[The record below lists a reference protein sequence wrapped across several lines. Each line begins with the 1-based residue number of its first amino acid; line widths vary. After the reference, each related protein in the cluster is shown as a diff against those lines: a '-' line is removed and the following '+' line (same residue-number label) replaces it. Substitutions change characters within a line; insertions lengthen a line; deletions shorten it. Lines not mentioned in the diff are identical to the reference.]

1 MATDT
6 PPTTPSDAEIL
17 AFLSDRPAALGALLA
32 SQPEFLE
39 LCLATAARTGLDT
52 GGGNIVNLA
61 PALAA
66 KARAEARRL
75 SLKNQSLL
83 TVAAENM
90 LSWTRLHHAT
100 LALLASLDLTGL
112 RHVIE
117 HEFPAIFD
125 LTHCQLVLATEE
137 TDDGPARR
145 GLDGYPKDLVDAA
158 LNENGL
164 YLGPP
169 NAAAANMLATP
180 AKSIAIIRLPDR
192 LPAPVSRCVL
202 ILGGQTETSFQPDLG
217 SDLLVLLAE
226 MVGVT
231 LAARIEAKGVG

>member
-1 MATDT
+1 MATNPPPT
-6 PPTTPSDAEIL
+6 PPTEAEIL
-17 AFLSDRPAALGALLA
+17 AFLSDRPDKLGALLA
-32 SQPEFLE
+32 SQPAFLE
-39 LCLATAARTGLDT
+39 LCLATAVNTGLGARD
-52 GGGNIVNLA
+52 GNIVNLA

-66 KARAEARRL
+66 RARAEARRL
-75 SLKNQSLL
+75 SLKNRSLL

-100 LALLASLDLTGL
+100 LALLASLDLAGM
-112 RHVIE
+112 RQVIE
-117 HEFPAIFD
+117 TEFPAIFD
-125 LTHCQLVLATEE
+125 LTHCQLVLATEHG
-137 TDDGPARR
+137 DDVTSS
-145 GLDGYPKDLVDAA
+145 GLDIRSKDMIDAA

-169 NAAAANMLATP
+169 NAAASHLLTVP
-180 AKSIAIIRLPDR
+180 TKSIAIIRLPDR

-202 ILGGQTETSFQPDLG
+202 ILGGQTENSFQPDLG

-231 LAARIEAKGVG
+231 LAARLEAEGAG